1 MKRTQTEL
9 KAALMAQY
17 SEAHDELLAK
27 NEEIEDFGELE
38 EAVDAL
44 AKRTL
49 PETVSTLQASKDFS
63 PELPRVSREAKK

>member
-17 SEAHDELLAK
+17 SEALDELLAK